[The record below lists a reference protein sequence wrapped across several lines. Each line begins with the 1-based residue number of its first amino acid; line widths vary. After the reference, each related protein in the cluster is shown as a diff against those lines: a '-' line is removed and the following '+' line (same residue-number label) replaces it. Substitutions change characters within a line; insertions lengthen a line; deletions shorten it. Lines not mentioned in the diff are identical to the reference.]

1 MSTLWYF
8 LVYTCIHV
16 STQTHSQTHTMED
29 SVETIQLALDKMG
42 RKTAA
47 FILQNGIDQSVFG
60 V

>member
-1 MSTLWYF
+1 MST
-8 LVYTCIHV
+8 HKH
-16 STQTHSQTHTMED
+16 THKPTMED
-29 SVETIQLALDKMG
+29 SVETIQLALNKMG